1 MNIVMT
7 AGDETRTLDL
17 NTMPIRDAMDCERLT
32 SMSWVEWREA
42 LAQDRASAV
51 AFAWWIAGKRA
62 ALEVGKFSEIDL
74 DLAWAFAP
82 EAEFGFA
89 DLARDYFDAIY
100 FRPMQG
106 ILFEIATT
114 SPGFAVDEPAD
125 RLGESLCL
133 PAQYE
138 RLRPALDQR
147 LAPLDARRP
156 RAA

>member
-74 DLAWAFAP
+74 DLAQLRWSVELTDEEKGAEDDAP
-82 EAEFGFA
+82 EDEDGDDVSRPTGPDEAETPT
-89 DLARDYFDAIY
+89 D
-100 FRPMQG
+100 
-106 ILFEIATT
+106 
-114 SPGFAVDEPAD
+114 
-125 RLGESLCL
+125 
-133 PAQYE
+133 
-138 RLRPALDQR
+138 
-147 LAPLDARRP
+147 
-156 RAA
+156 